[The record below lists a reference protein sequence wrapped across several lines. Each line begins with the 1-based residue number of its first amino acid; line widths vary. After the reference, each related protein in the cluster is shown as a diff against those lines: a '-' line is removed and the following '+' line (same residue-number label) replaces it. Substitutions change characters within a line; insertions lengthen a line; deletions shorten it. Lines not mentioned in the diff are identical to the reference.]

1 MRKRRLK
8 TVTRTQGNNR
18 ALKEGAVT
26 LPDFVLDFE
35 EVSPLPRAFRAM
47 GANSPMMSAKWR

>member
-47 GANSPMMSAKWR
+47 VR